1 MANQAI
7 ALQARAPSASSGGN
21 VFAQNMQM
29 MNMMAQ
35 RTAAERQAATAQQAL
50 EVSRASEARN
60 VAGEARQVTKAE
72 LDAAEQRLK
81 YYRNRAS
88 EVRSP
93 EGYQNWL
100 SEVDKEDPGMAKSFR
115 INLPPEQFRPETL
128 DFMVGDYSDRFS
140 ARFGKATTST
150 ATSPQGDVVLG
161 VTSSSIPG
169 ASFAVPIPDISRPLA
184 PTAAAAGAPPMA
196 PRQTPTAQ
204 PAPQT
209 PTGGMFQRMSATG
222 GQPQS
227 AAPQGADPLAPL
239 LASLTEAKKTGGQIG
254 ADVVEQLRQLDPR
267 ITPDA
272 LDAILAQNG
281 IKVAPGGGMRSAVY
295 RGESPMAAQQ
305 VQYNPNAYEPL
316 RVKNPMVSP
325 TPGIY
330 NVPAPQIAGA
340 AAAEAGGK
348 ASVNVVAEPKIVA
361 GTERVKRLEKL
372 RGDQPLALSDAQ
384 TLVADM
390 DQKIKAIDEFL
401 VNPNRNSII
410 GSIEGRIPNA
420 LQGERRA
427 TVQALYDSIVS
438 NQVLNELIK
447 GRQATETGASPMGI
461 VSDRDLAVAAAAS
474 NRLTQTGDERA
485 QDKEMQR
492 LRDVLYNTRQRALQA
507 YNTTY
512 REVAK
517 DAPELKLTAEPIAKT
532 YTKPATKTARKTP
545 VSTLTKPLRFNP
557 ATGDFE

>member
-21 VFAQNMQM
+21 AFAQNMQM

-50 EVSRASEARN
+50 EVSQASEARN

-115 INLPPEQFRPETL
+115 INLPPEQFSPQTL
-128 DFMVGDYSDRFS
+128 DFMVGDYSDRFA

-150 ATSPQGDVVLG
+150 VVTPEGGVLG

-169 ASFAVPIPDISRPLA
+169 ASFSTPVPDISRPLA
-184 PTAAAAGAPPMA
+184 PTAPAAGVQPMA

-204 PAPQT
+204 PTPQT

-222 GQPQS
+222 GQPQG

-239 LASLTEAKKTGGQIG
+239 LASLNKAKETGGQIG

-267 ITPDA
+267 VTPDVI
-272 LDAILAQNG
+272 DAFLAQNG

-305 VQYNPNAYEPL
+305 VQYNPNAYAPT
-316 RVKNPMVSP
+316 RAKSPMVSP

-384 TLVADM
+384 TVVADM

-410 GSIEGRIPNA
+410 GSVEGRIPNA

-461 VSDRDLAVAAAAS
+461 VSDRDLLIAAAAS
-474 NRLTQTGDERA
+474 NRLAQTGDERA
-485 QDKEMQR
+485 QDREMQR
-492 LRDVLYNTRQRALQA
+492 LRDVLYETRQRAMQT
-507 YNTTY
+507 YNNTF
-512 REVAK
+512 REVVK
-517 DAPELKLTAEPIAKT
+517 DAPELKLTAKPIPEK
-532 YTKPATKTARKTP
+532 YTKPAPKTARKTP

>member
-1 MANQAI
+1 MAN
-7 ALQARAPSASSGGN
+7 R
-21 VFAQNMQM
+21 
-29 MNMMAQ
+29 MAQ
-35 RTAAERQAATAQQAL
+35 QQAL
-50 EVSRASEARN
+50 DRQTATAEQALKVSQASEAR
-60 VAGEARQVTKAE
+60 EAAIAPAQLSKAE
-72 LDAAEQRLK
+72 ADATAAQMDRDSKAASVLKNDLGMVESGNINAAAAWRARAAQLLPDWAAYLPSAEKIAGDRQTQLML
-81 YYRNRAS
+81 AGTV
-88 EVRSP
+88 E
-93 EGYQNWL
+93 QI
-100 SEVDKEDPGMAKSFR
+100 
-115 INLPPEQFRPETL
+115 IN
-128 DFMVGDYSDRFS
+128 
-140 ARFGKATTST
+140 K
-150 ATSPQGDVVLG
+150 
-161 VTSSSIPG
+161 SIPTP
-169 ASFAVPIPDISRPLA
+169 STVLNFAPGGRAFAITTGGVNA
-184 PTAAAAGAPPMA
+184 PRADEVTTGSMAGAPPVAPTPMTMPPAAGVQPMAA
-196 PRQTPTAQ
+196 PR
-204 PAPQT
+204 T

-222 GQPQS
+222 GQPQG
-227 AAPQGADPLAPL
+227 AAPQGADPQAAL
-239 LASLTEAKKTGGQIG
+239 LASLMQAKQTGQIG
-254 ADVVEQLRQLDPR
+254 SDVVEQLRQLDPR

-295 RGESPMAAQQ
+295 RPDGNAMAPQQ
-305 VQYNPNAYEPL
+305 IANRVGTQYIGRDPTQ
-316 RVKNPMVSP
+316 SP
-325 TPGIY
+325 TASAPGIY
-330 NVPAPQIAGA
+330 SVPAPQIAGA

-361 GTERVKRLEKL
+361 GTERARRLEKL

-410 GSIEGRIPNA
+410 GSVEGRIPNA

-485 QDKEMQR
+485 QDREMQR

-517 DAPELKLTAEPIAKT
+517 DAPELRLTVEPIAEK

>member
-50 EVSRASEARN
+50 EVSQASEARN

-115 INLPPEQFRPETL
+115 INLPPEQFSPQTL
-128 DFMVGDYSDRFS
+128 DFMVGDYSDRFA

-150 ATSPQGDVVLG
+150 VVTPEGGVLG

-169 ASFAVPIPDISRPLA
+169 ASFSTPVPDISRPLA
-184 PTAAAAGAPPMA
+184 PTAPAAGVQPMA

-222 GQPQS
+222 GQPQG
-227 AAPQGADPLAPL
+227 AAPQNADPLAPL
-239 LASLTEAKKTGGQIG
+239 LASLDEAKKTGNQIG

-267 ITPDA
+267 VTPDVI
-272 LDAILAQNG
+272 DAFLAQNG

-305 VQYNPNAYEPL
+305 VQYNPNAYAPT
-316 RVKNPMVSP
+316 RAKSPMVSP
-325 TPGIY
+325 MPGSAMVPLGRVAAEARAGRQTPQEAYDLKLAEARAARDIGPKPLTPVQDAKLRANISKDF
-330 NVPAPQIAGA
+330 NAAQTTLDAMLNPVSGVM
-340 AAAEAGGK
+340 AAAEAVRNLSPEQKEAVTGYSGYVPSVTDSSKTADTKIKNLLGKVTELGK
-348 ASVNVVAEPKIVA
+348 AQASMSGAIGAMAVQEWTIVRNMIANLDVNGMSA
-361 GTERVKRLEKL
+361 RDL
-372 RGDQPLALSDAQ
+372 DNQ
-384 TLVADM
+384 
-390 DQKIKAIDEFL
+390 ID
-401 VNPNRNSII
+401 I
-410 GSIEGRIPNA
+410 
-420 LQGERRA
+420 
-427 TVQALYDSIVS
+427 IVS
-438 NQVLNELIK
+438 AAQGAANRVRDQYLNQYAE
-447 GRQATETGASPMGI
+447 EF
-461 VSDRDLAVAAAAS
+461 DRYPKRFQLKDPQAAA
-474 NRLTQTGDERA
+474 
-485 QDKEMQR
+485 
-492 LRDVLYNTRQRALQA
+492 
-507 YNTTY
+507 
-512 REVAK
+512 
-517 DAPELKLTAEPIAKT
+517 
-532 YTKPATKTARKTP
+532 KPAAGAGKIPRY
-545 VSTLTKPLRFNP
+545 NP
-557 ATGDFE
+557 ASRSFE

>member
-184 PTAAAAGAPPMA
+184 PTAPAAGAPPMA

-209 PTGGMFQRMSATG
+209 PTGGMFQPISATG
-222 GQPQS
+222 GQPQG
-227 AAPQGADPLAPL
+227 AAPQGADPQAAL
-239 LASLTEAKKTGGQIG
+239 LASLTEAKQTGQIG

-281 IKVAPGGGMRSAVY
+281 IKVAPGGNMRSAVY

-325 TPGIY
+325 MPGSAMVPLGRVAAEARAGRQTPQEAYDLKLAEARAARDIGPKPLTPVQDAKLRANISKDF
-330 NVPAPQIAGA
+330 NAAQTTLDAMLNPVSGVM
-340 AAAEAGGK
+340 AAAEAVRNLSPEQKEAVTGYSGYVPSVTDSSKTADTKIKNLLGKVTELGK
-348 ASVNVVAEPKIVA
+348 AQASMSGAIGAMAVQEWTIVRNMIANLDVNGMSA
-361 GTERVKRLEKL
+361 RDLD
-372 RGDQPLALSDAQ
+372 DQ
-384 TLVADM
+384 
-390 DQKIKAIDEFL
+390 ID
-401 VNPNRNSII
+401 I
-410 GSIEGRIPNA
+410 
-420 LQGERRA
+420 
-427 TVQALYDSIVS
+427 IVS
-438 NQVLNELIK
+438 AAQGAANRVRDQYLNQYAE
-447 GRQATETGASPMGI
+447 EF
-461 VSDRDLAVAAAAS
+461 DRYPKRFQLKDPQAAA
-474 NRLTQTGDERA
+474 
-485 QDKEMQR
+485 
-492 LRDVLYNTRQRALQA
+492 
-507 YNTTY
+507 
-512 REVAK
+512 
-517 DAPELKLTAEPIAKT
+517 
-532 YTKPATKTARKTP
+532 KPAAGAGKIPRY
-545 VSTLTKPLRFNP
+545 NP
-557 ATGDFE
+557 ASRSFE

>member
-1 MANQAI
+1 
-7 ALQARAPSASSGGN
+7 
-21 VFAQNMQM
+21 MQM

-35 RTAAERQAATAQQAL
+35 RTAAERQAAAAQQAL
-50 EVSRASEARN
+50 DVSKATEGRN
-60 VAGEARQVTKAE
+60 VAGEARQITKAE
-72 LDAAEQRLK
+72 LDNAEQRLK

-88 EVRSP
+88 EVRTP
-93 EGYQNWL
+93 AGYQNWL
-100 SEVDKEDPGMAKSFR
+100 SEVDEKDPGMAKSFR
-115 INLPPEQFRPETL
+115 LNLTPEDFKPETL
-128 DFMVGDYSDRFS
+128 DFMIGDYSDRFA

-150 ATSPQGDVVLG
+150 VTTPEGDVMA
-161 VTSSSIPG
+161 VTSSSVPG
-169 ASFAVPIPDISRPLA
+169 ASFSTPTPDISRPLA
-184 PTAAAAGAPPMA
+184 PTAPASGVQPMA

-222 GQPQS
+222 GQPQG

-239 LASLTEAKKTGGQIG
+239 LASLNEAKESGGQIG

-267 ITPDA
+267 VTPDVI
-272 LDAILAQNG
+272 DAFLAQNG
-281 IKVAPGGGMRSAVY
+281 IKVAPGGNMRSAVY

-305 VQYNPNAYEPL
+305 VQYNPNAYAPT
-316 RVKNPMVSP
+316 RAKSPMVSP

-340 AAAEAGGK
+340 AAAEQGGK
-348 ASVNVVAEPKIVA
+348 EGVNVITRPKIVA
-361 GTERVKRLEKL
+361 GEERVKRLEKL
-372 RGDQPLALSDAQ
+372 RGDQPLALSDAR

-390 DQKIKAIDEFL
+390 DQKINAIDEFL

-485 QDKEMQR
+485 QDREMQR
-492 LRDVLYNTRQRALQA
+492 LRGVLYNTRQRALQA

-517 DAPELKLTAEPIAKT
+517 DAPELKLTVEPIAEK
-532 YTKPATKTARKTP
+532 YRKPATKTARKTP
-545 VSTLTKPLRFNP
+545 VSTSTKPLRFNP